1 MKLNKKLVDE
11 VIRITRKYYYSS
23 GDRDLFPAMHEK
35 EEKLKETISD
45 KKNAGN
51 VVDLIGDLA
60 RYSIYADGS
69 YAQIYKAL
77 EGFDIIVEKEE
88 TDDESDL

>member
-11 VIRITRKYYYSS
+11 VIRITRKYYSS
-23 GDRDLFPAMHEK
+23 GDRDLFPAMREK

-51 VVDLIGDLA
+51 IVDLIVDLA
-60 RYSIYADGS
+60 RYSIYSDGS

-77 EGFDIIVEKEE
+77 EGFGIIVEMEE